1 MKTRVIVALLAV
13 PILVAIIFFAPA
25 WAFGLTVGVIAA
37 CSAWE
42 LLCCSEDGAKRRIFL
57 YAAVSAFVIPVWLSL
72 DTGTDGTP
80 AVVFL
85 LCFLIFGEL
94 MWSFRGGQT
103 MELETVAMVLLAG
116 AVIPLLL
123 SSLVRLSL
131 RESTGRV
138 YALLPLVVTFSSDSA
153 AYFTGCLL
161 GRHKLAP
168 NISPNKTVEGSIGG
182 FVAAIALTLLYGL
195 VLKSANFSV
204 RFPVLACYGLLGS
217 LACQMGDLSFSAVKR
232 LCGVKDYGRLIPGHG
247 GMLDRF
253 DSMLFTAP
261 LIEALVMWVPAIF
274 M

>member
-123 SSLVRLSL
+123 FFPGSP
-131 RESTGRV
+131 EPAGEYGRV

-153 AYFTGCLL
+153 
-161 GRHKLAP
+161 P
-168 NISPNKTVEGSIGG
+168 PISPGV
-182 FVAAIALTLLYGL
+182 
-195 VLKSANFSV
+195 
-204 RFPVLACYGLLGS
+204 S
-217 LACQMGDLSFSAVKR
+217 LAVTSWPQHLSPTRRWKVPS
-232 LCGVKDYGRLIPGHG
+232 
-247 GMLDRF
+247 
-253 DSMLFTAP
+253 
-261 LIEALVMWVPAIF
+261 EASSPPSR
-274 M
+274 

>member
-1 MKTRVIVALLAV
+1 MAL
-13 PILVAIIFFAPA
+13 PILVVIIFFAPS

-42 LLCCSEDGAKRRIFL
+42 FLRCCEAGAKRRILL

-72 DTGTDGTP
+72 RMGTDGTP

-85 LCFLIFGEL
+85 LCSLIFGEL

-103 MELETVAMVLLAG
+103 MELETVAMVLFAG
-116 AVIPLLL
+116 AVIPVLL

-131 RESTGRV
+131 REGTGRV
-138 YALLPLVVTFSSDSA
+138 YALLPLVITFSSDSA

-168 NISPNKTVEGSIGG
+168 NISPNKTIEGSIGG
-182 FVAAIALTLLYGL
+182 FAAAIALTLLYGL

-204 RFPVLACYGLLGS
+204 RFPALACYGFLGS

-253 DSMLFTAP
+253 DSMFFSAP
-261 LIEALVMWVPAIF
+261 LIEILVLWVPPILV
-274 M
+274 